1 MGLDMYLRARKYTYR
16 RDLMTDTPSEAYKSI
31 TSVLPVG
38 LVEEDGFT
46 GAEVTATIA
55 YWRKANQIHSWF
67 VRNVQ
72 EGRDNCENYPV
83 PVAKLD
89 ELLQLV
95 TKVLDNH
102 TKEYAHKYLAPEQGF
117 FFGTYEVDEW
127 YWEQLEYTKKR
138 LTEILKIHH
147 ANLDQNIYYEY
158 QSSW

>member
-1 MGLDMYLRARKYTYR
+1 
-16 RDLMTDTPSEAYKSI
+16 MTDTPSEAYKSI

-102 TKEYAHKYLAPEQGF
+102 TKEYAHKHLAPEQGF

-147 ANLDQNIYYEY
+147 ANLAENIYYEY

>member
-1 MGLDMYLRARKYTYR
+1 MYLRARKYVYN
-16 RDLMTDTPSEAYKSI
+16 RDLVKDTVSEDYLTI
-31 TSVLPVG
+31 TSVLPAG
-38 LVEEDGFT
+38 LIEEDHFS
-46 GAEVTATIA
+46 GAEVRATIG

-72 EGRDNCENYPV
+72 EGHDNCEPYHV

-95 TKVLDNH
+95 KRVLENH
-102 TKEYAHKYLAPEQGF
+102 TKEYAHTHLAPEQGF
-117 FFGTYEVDEW
+117 FFGTYEINEW

-138 LTEILKIHH
+138 LEEILKIHH